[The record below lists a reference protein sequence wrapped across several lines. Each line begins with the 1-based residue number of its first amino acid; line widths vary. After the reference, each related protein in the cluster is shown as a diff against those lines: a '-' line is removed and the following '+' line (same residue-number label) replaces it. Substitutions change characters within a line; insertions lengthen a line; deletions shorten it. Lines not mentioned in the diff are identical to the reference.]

1 MSAQLDLSSNSGK
14 NRDEI
19 RRMLKQVVRGQNG
32 IVLYD
37 CDPKLCSYYALLLTA
52 FPFSIFFISVAIG
65 QADILSFYFWVC
77 IACLV
82 ASLPF
87 MGAALIEKMSDALS
101 RGHDH
106 TDCRVSIAHQD
117 AIAIYEEGAANVDI
131 LVAVGLDRDY
141 APEVMGRENP
151 KSPNP
156 QPHSP
161 QSNTQDASY
170 CEGNQTSSCFGNQ
183 NPVPQNPKLSD
194 WLWQGWKI
202 RYTVIHNPQSQVP
215 VILLHGFGGSIGHWR
230 QNIAELAKY
239 HTVYAL
245 DLLGFGASE
254 KPIASYGIG
263 LWVEQ
268 VYEFWQTFVQVPA
281 VLVGNSIGSVI
292 SLTAAATHPE
302 MARGVVMISLPDTSS
317 SEESIPA
324 AIRPLVRRLK
334 IALTSP
340 LVLQPLFHLVRQP
353 WIVKR
358 WAGLAYACKEAI
370 TDELLEIL
378 TAPAR
383 DLGSATA
390 FCAILKAM
398 LSPRFSPCVRSILTN
413 LKIPSLLLWG
423 QQDRMIPLELARRFL
438 GYNPTLQ
445 LIEVENAGHCPHD
458 ERPEQVNQE
467 LLSWIQTQVLATV

>member
-19 RRMLKQVVRGQNG
+19 RCTIEQVVKGQDG

-37 CDPKLCSYYALLLTA
+37 SDPKLSSYYALLLTA

-65 QADILSFYFWVC
+65 QADILSFYFWIC

-87 MGAALIEKMSDALS
+87 MGAALIEKMSDAFK
-101 RGHDH
+101 RDYDY
-106 TDCRVSIAHQD
+106 TDCRESVMHQD
-117 AIAIYEEGAANVDI
+117 AIAIVEEDAANIVNI
-131 LVAVGLDRDY
+131 VEVGLDREY
-141 APEVMGRENP
+141 APELIGRENP
-151 KSPNP
+151 K
-156 QPHSP
+156 
-161 QSNTQDASY
+161 
-170 CEGNQTSSCFGNQ
+170 
-183 NPVPQNPKLSD
+183 LSDD

-254 KPIASYGIG
+254 KPVTSYGIG

-281 VLVGNSIGSVI
+281 VLVGNSIGSVL

-302 MARGVVMISLPDTSS
+302 MARGVVMISLPDTSN

-324 AIRPLVRRLK
+324 AIRPLVSRFK
-334 IALTSP
+334 TALTSP
-340 LVLQPLFHLVRQP
+340 LLLQPLFHLVRQP

-383 DLGSATA
+383 DLGSAKA

-398 LSPRFSPCVRSILTN
+398 LNPRFSPCVRSILTN

-423 QQDRMIPLELARRFL
+423 QQDRMIPLELAHRFL
-438 GYNPTLQ
+438 GYSSTLQ
-445 LIEVENAGHCPHD
+445 LIEVENAGHCAHD
-458 ERPEQVNQE
+458 ERPERVNQE
-467 LLSWIQTQVLATV
+467 LLSWIQAQVLAA

>member
-1 MSAQLDLSSNSGK
+1 
-14 NRDEI
+14 
-19 RRMLKQVVRGQNG
+19 MLKQVVRGQG
-32 IVLYD
+32 GLVMYD
-37 CDPKLCSYYALLLTA
+37 CDPKLGSYYALLLTA

-87 MGAALIEKMSDALS
+87 MGAALIEKMSDALT
-101 RGHDH
+101 RGHDD
-106 TDCRVSIAHQD
+106 TDCRVLIAHQD
-117 AIAIYEEGAANVDI
+117 AIAIYEEGTVKIGDI
-131 LVAVGLDRDY
+131 LDVGLAQAY
-141 APEVMGRENP
+141 APVLLGKE
-151 KSPNP
+151 
-156 QPHSP
+156 
-161 QSNTQDASY
+161 
-170 CEGNQTSSCFGNQ
+170 
-183 NPVPQNPKLSD
+183 NPKLSD

-245 DLLGFGASE
+245 DLLGFGGSE
-254 KPIASYGIG
+254 KPVASYGIG

-324 AIRPLVRRLK
+324 VIRPLVHRFK
-334 IALTSP
+334 AALTSP
-340 LVLQPLFHLVRQP
+340 LVLQPLFHLLRQP

-383 DLGSATA
+383 DLGSARA
-390 FCAILKAM
+390 FCAILQAM
-398 LSPRFSPCVRSILTN
+398 LSPKFSPCVRSILTN

-445 LIEVENAGHCPHD
+445 LIEVENAGHCAHD

-467 LLSWIQTQVLATV
+467 LLSWIQTQVLAAV